1 MKKCNYCGAQIEDG
15 NLFCTECG
23 KPVSQGRVCPHC
35 GVGISDDD
43 VFCSNCG
50 KNISDKP
57 VLSSTEPPHNTGL
70 SSNDTCHSKNGT
82 KLTPRNN
89 SKRIHFIVLALVFVL
104 IGAALY
110 GYKNYYETKYNDEE
124 FVSLTELAV
133 KKEIDNDKVE
143 DTSLSD
149 TKIINEWYSIVLD
162 VMGGAPSDKDMDK
175 YLSPNLKERIWT
187 EDYEGVYEYNLFR
200 TAAQDSSPNG
210 DECKIESI
218 TSDGD
223 GWYIVKYLDQG
234 WEGLTKVKVK
244 DGKIVDFVEDKSWKS
259 WDN

>member
-1 MKKCNYCGAQIEDG
+1 MKKCNYCGAQIEDD

-57 VLSSTEPPHNTGL
+57 VLTSTEPPHNTCL
-70 SSNDTCHSKNGT
+70 SSNDTCHSMNGT

-110 GYKNYYETKYNDEE
+110 GYKNYYETKYDDEE

-133 KKEIDNDKVE
+133 KKEIDEDKVE

-149 TKIINEWYSIVLD
+149 TKIINEWYSIVLHHQI
-162 VMGGAPSDKDMDK
+162 
-175 YLSPNLKERIWT
+175 RIWINT
-187 EDYEGVYEYNLFR
+187 YH
-200 TAAQDSSPNG
+200 Q
-210 DECKIESI
+210 I
-218 TSDGD
+218 
-223 GWYIVKYLDQG
+223 
-234 WEGLTKVKVK
+234 
-244 DGKIVDFVEDKSWKS
+244 
-259 WDN
+259 